1 MANFLAP
8 KVMDMEL
15 EQVPFILLENEQCA
29 KWLLSAASLLV
40 LSFTSA

>member
-1 MANFLAP
+1 MPNVLAP
-8 KVMDMEL
+8 KVMDMEV

-29 KWLLSAASLLV
+29 KGLLSDASLLV